1 MKSSTTKPRCVLLDA
16 NIVIVAHELG
26 IWDSLKNAYKIT
38 LPAVVSRREALFYFK
53 DNQKIQ
59 IRLSEQI
66 ITHEI
71 DEIEGT
77 VEELSELVS
86 LFEPW
91 FLDTLDPGELE
102 ALALIHSERVNNI
115 TFCTGD
121 GPAIKALVMIGAT
134 GLGISLESALNKI
147 GLTKK
152 LQNQYTEQYYKK
164 CCNEGGLNLVQG
176 IGIRPKK
183 KKK

>member
-66 ITHEI
+66 ITHE
-71 DEIEGT
+71 T
-77 VEELSELVS
+77 VVFGYARS
-86 LFEPW
+86 W
-91 FLDTLDPGELE
+91 
-102 ALALIHSERVNNI
+102 
-115 TFCTGD
+115 
-121 GPAIKALVMIGAT
+121 
-134 GLGISLESALNKI
+134 
-147 GLTKK
+147 
-152 LQNQYTEQYYKK
+152 
-164 CCNEGGLNLVQG
+164 
-176 IGIRPKK
+176 
-183 KKK
+183 